1 MPDPGCGYRRVVLV
15 AAALVPPTALLVP
28 GLAGRARVLDAERD
42 AALAAVTSVLDTRP
56 ERVVVV
62 PPGSTRAEGDLRPT
76 FTAAG
81 VPDAVWSGGGGGAP
95 VDDVPAAVALW
106 LLDRAG
112 WSGPVRVVG
121 AADRALAVDELGA
134 PGRVGAVLV
143 GGGSARRGPNAPLAH
158 DPRAAAADAALEAWL
173 ATLEPA
179 GPHGLDDALAR
190 ELAISALGPV
200 RVLASSPGPLRCTGV
215 AASAPFD
222 ATYLVATWVAP

>member
-1 MPDPGCGYRRVVLV
+1 MVTPGCGYRRVVLV

-28 GLAGRARVLDAERD
+28 GVAGRAPVLDAERE
-42 AALAAVTSVLDTRP
+42 AALAAVAAVLDAGP

-62 PPGSTRAEGDLRPT
+62 PPGSARAEGRLRAT

-81 VPDAVWSGGGGGAP
+81 VPDAAWSAGGEGVP

-121 AADRALAVDELGA
+121 AADRALAAAELDA

-143 GGGSARRGPNAPLAH
+143 GGGSARRGPNAPLAQ
-158 DPRAAAADAALEAWL
+158 DERAARADAALEAWL
-173 ATLEPA
+173 STLDPS
-179 GPHGLDDALAR
+179 GPEGLDDALAE
-190 ELAISALGPV
+190 ELAISALGPL
-200 RVLASSPGPLRCTGV
+200 RVLAAQPRPLRCSAVTGT
-215 AASAPFD
+215 APFD
-222 ATYLVATWVAP
+222 ATYLVATWVTA

>member
-1 MPDPGCGYRRVVLV
+1 VLV

-28 GLAGRARVLDAERD
+28 GVAGRARVLDAERD
-42 AALAAVTSVLDTRP
+42 AAIAAVASVLDADP
-56 ERVVVV
+56 EHVVVV
-62 PPGSTRAEGDLRPT
+62 PPGSARAEGRLRAT
-76 FTAAG
+76 FAAAG
-81 VPDAVWSGGGGGAP
+81 VPDVAWSGGGEGTP

-121 AADRALAVDELGA
+121 SADRALAADELAA

-143 GGGSARRGPNAPLAH
+143 GGGSARRGPRAPLAS
-158 DPRAAAADAALEAWL
+158 DPRAAAADAALQSWL
-173 ATLEPA
+173 ATLDPA
-179 GPHGLDDALAR
+179 GPHGLDDALAV
-190 ELAISALGPV
+190 ELAISALGPA